1 MEDRSGDIMP
11 ERKIQISI
19 SEEKL
24 ALSQDLV
31 QLVQFFQQIIRRL
44 QIQNSENEGNNLVRT
59 FIFMSLK

>member
-1 MEDRSGDIMP
+1 MP